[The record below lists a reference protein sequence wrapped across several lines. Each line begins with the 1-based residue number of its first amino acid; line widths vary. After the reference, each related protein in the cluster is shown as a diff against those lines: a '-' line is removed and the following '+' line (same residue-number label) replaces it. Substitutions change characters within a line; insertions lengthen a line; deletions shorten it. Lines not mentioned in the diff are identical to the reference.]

1 MAISF
6 NRDAQESTLN
16 PLQISRIKLYNED
29 IFLLIMKRAEAMS
42 RTHRELAV
50 GSHLIS
56 EKGEGREKEAKAKRE
71 KTDKGAA
78 DECKS
83 RAGSE
88 AQEAVACL
96 LRDPEL

>member
-16 PLQISRIKLYNED
+16 PLQISRIKLYNEN

-56 EKGEGREKEAKAKRE
+56 EKGEGREKETKAEKEKEKRQTRE
-71 KTDKGAA
+71 LQMNA
-78 DECKS
+78 
-83 RAGSE
+83 RARHTVRLSK
-88 AQEAVACL
+88 L
-96 LRDPEL
+96 